1 MPPPGTAAG
10 YMVSEH
16 LLLMLNVMALP
27 TGRSRKRGRRWR
39 VQEELS
45 AVILCCGFLALASL
59 LGCILGMYHGRGLR
73 GDEKKNQRRR
83 CVLNWSAAYSQ
94 TRETLEN

>member
-59 LGCILGMYHGRGLR
+59 LGFILGMYHGRGPPVAEGTKR
-73 GDEKKNQRRR
+73 KIKGGVA
-83 CVLNWSAAYSQ
+83 C
-94 TRETLEN
+94 